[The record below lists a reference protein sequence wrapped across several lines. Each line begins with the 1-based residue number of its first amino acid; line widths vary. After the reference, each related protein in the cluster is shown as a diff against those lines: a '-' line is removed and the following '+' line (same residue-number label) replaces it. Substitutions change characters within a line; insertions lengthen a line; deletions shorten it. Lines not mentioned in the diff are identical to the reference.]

1 MHSNNL
7 TKQNLCSSI
16 PPTVYLH
23 FKDLTKWE
31 LKTLF
36 KNLTKLQKK
45 DAKLQKKDEHPDLNG
60 LFLVTPALSDGAI
73 FTSVTLNAIFLSSP

>member
-16 PPTVYLH
+16 PPTVFAFQRPH
-23 FKDLTKWE
+23 EMRGQKRCS
-31 LKTLF
+31 KTSR
-36 KNLTKLQKK
+36 NGPKK
-45 DAKLQKKDEHPDLNG
+45 DDHPDLNG

-73 FTSVTLNAIFLSSP
+73 FTIVTLNAMFLSSP